1 MISVQG
7 SSCQYVLGIISN
19 TTSPVHLFDALKS
32 CSEQRNLVVKLK
44 ARVVLLNNLNAKL
57 VNGLCGIINS
67 FIDGFPCI
75 LFDNGEVEVIGE
87 ELFTVERNGIVVA
100 SRKQIPLDLAYAM
113 TIHKSQG
120 MSFYFLEVDLS
131 KVFEPG

>member
-1 MISVQG
+1 
-7 SSCQYVLGIISN
+7 L
-19 TTSPVHLFDALKS
+19 
-32 CSEQRNLVVKLK
+32 
-44 ARVVLLNNLNAKL
+44 
-57 VNGLCGIINS
+57 

-120 MSFYFLEVDLS
+120 MSFDFLEVDLS

>member
-1 MISVQG
+1 
-7 SSCQYVLGIISN
+7 L
-19 TTSPVHLFDALKS
+19 
-32 CSEQRNLVVKLK
+32 
-44 ARVVLLNNLNAKL
+44 
-57 VNGLCGIINS
+57 

-87 ELFTVERNGIVVA
+87 ELFTVEKNGIVVA
-100 SRKQIPLDLAYAM
+100 SRTQIPLDLAYAM

-120 MSFYFLEVDLS
+120 MSFDFLEVDLS

>member
-1 MISVQG
+1 M
-7 SSCQYVLGIISN
+7 
-19 TTSPVHLFDALKS
+19 
-32 CSEQRNLVVKLK
+32 
-44 ARVVLLNNLNAKL
+44 
-57 VNGLCGIINS
+57 

-120 MSFYFLEVDLS
+120 MSFDFLEVDLS